1 MILFPPAKINLG
13 LSVLNKRIDGF
24 HNLETVFFQLPF
36 CDILEITKSET
47 FNFKSSGIE
56 IKGNEND
63 NLCIKAYNLLK
74 TDFDLSPVK
83 IHLHKIIPMG
93 AGLGGGSADGTYTL
107 LILNEL
113 FSLDLSVEKLKQYAL
128 NLGSDCPLFV
138 SKSPQK
144 ASSRG
149 EILEDIFINLSG
161 KYIHI
166 INVGIHISTKE
177 AFENLELGLN
187 SSLNLD
193 ETIQKDLKLWKEN
206 LINDF
211 EKPIFVKYHELKELK
226 EEIYAN
232 GAKYASM
239 TGTGSTIFGIYDE
252 NPQLIFE
259 IGKKNI
265 LEKVV
270 YLE

>member
-13 LSVLNKRIDGF
+13 LNILNKRNDGY

-36 CDILEITKSET
+36 CDILEIVKSDN

-74 TDFDLSPVK
+74 ADFELGPVT

-113 FSLDLSVEKLKQYAL
+113 FNLDLKAEKLKHYAL
-128 NLGSDCPLFV
+128 KLGSDCPLFV
-138 SKSPQK
+138 SKYTQK

-149 EILEDIFINLSG
+149 EILTEIDVNLEG
-161 KYIHI
+161 KYIHL
-166 INVGIHISTKE
+166 INIGIHISTKE

-187 SSLNLD
+187 NNSNLPSILQQNL
-193 ETIQKDLKLWKEN
+193 EIWKDN

-211 EKPIFVKYHELKELK
+211 EKPIFLKYPELKELK
-226 EEIYAN
+226 EKIYSN

-239 TGTGSTIFGIYDE
+239 TGTGSTVFGIYE
-252 NPQLIFE
+252 HKPKLIFDLN
-259 IGKKNI
+259 KKNI
-265 LEKVV
+265 LEKIV
-270 YLE
+270 YIE

>member
-13 LSVLNKRIDGF
+13 LSILNKRIDGF

-36 CDILEITKSET
+36 CDILEIVKNEK
-47 FNFKSSGIE
+47 FHFQASGIE
-56 IKGNEND
+56 ISGNEND

-74 TDFDLSPVK
+74 TDFNLSPVS

-113 FSLDLSVEKLKQYAL
+113 FKLNLNAEQLRKYAL
-128 NLGSDCPLFV
+128 ILGSDCPLFV
-138 SKSPQK
+138 SKKPQK

-149 EILEDIFINLSG
+149 EILEEIDLDLKG
-161 KYIHI
+161 KFIHI
-166 INVGIHISTKE
+166 VNIGVHISTKE

-187 SSLNLD
+187 STVKIAEILKQNL
-193 ETIQKDLKLWKEN
+193 TLWQEN

-211 EKPIFVKYHELKELK
+211 EKPIFKKFPALKELK
-226 EEIYAN
+226 QKIYQN
-232 GAKYASM
+232 EAKYVSM
-239 TGTGSTIFGIYDE
+239 TGTGSTIFGIYDQKPKLMFE
-252 NPQLIFE
+252 NDN
-259 IGKKNI
+259 KNI
-265 LEKVV
+265 LEKIV
-270 YLE
+270 YIE